1 MTCNTGDSTM
11 EAVSAKWPYWT
22 LDNVS
27 KDAELMQDLKND
39 MIWQNYAIA
48 NSNAMDGLNS
58 TSRIE
63 HVRTWYDNALT
74 AAEAVFALLTL
85 AAIAMYI
92 KGNKKNQ

>member
-1 MTCNTGDSTM
+1 M
-11 EAVSAKWPYWT
+11 
-22 LDNVS
+22 
-27 KDAELMQDLKND
+27 AELC
-39 MIWQNYAIA
+39 AIA

>member
-1 MTCNTGDSTM
+1 MLFRS
-11 EAVSAKWPYWT
+11 
-22 LDNVS
+22 
-27 KDAELMQDLKND
+27 
-39 MIWQNYAIA
+39 IA

>member
-1 MTCNTGDSTM
+1 M
-11 EAVSAKWPYWT
+11 AI
-22 LDNVS
+22 LDIRQR

>member
-1 MTCNTGDSTM
+1 M
-11 EAVSAKWPYWT
+11 AI
-22 LDNVS
+22 LDIRQR
-27 KDAELMQDLKND
+27 KQRRRIEDLKND
-39 MIWQNYAIA
+39 MTWQNYAIA

-92 KGNKKNQ
+92 KGNKKNK